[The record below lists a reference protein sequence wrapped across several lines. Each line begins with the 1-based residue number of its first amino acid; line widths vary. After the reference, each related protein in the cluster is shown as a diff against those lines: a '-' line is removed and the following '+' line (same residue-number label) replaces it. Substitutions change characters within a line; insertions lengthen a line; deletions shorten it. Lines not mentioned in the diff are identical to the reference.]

1 MTPFERYIRTGRVR
15 RPDALE
21 LKFNPWHDPDNGRFT
36 FRNSG
41 TSFGGQRASEFAPR
55 PNRNDPRIVRLG
67 QARAGVLPVDLDRF
81 LPENPR
87 NHSIHIVKRGESIGS
102 IARTRK
108 GLRPHE
114 LAELNGIKN
123 PNLLRVGQA
132 LKLPHQSYLDDG
144 KRARDKFMALGF
156 YMDNHGGRLP
166 PNAANP
172 PSIQSQ
178 VDTDWRAEVRNGVD
192 FKIDSINRTRRISFN
207 LDAPALTRRSR
218 SSQRRAGASF
228 RQHSDDGGHYVA
240 PRLGGTHEY
249 FNHFAQNANFN
260 RGAYRVLEDKWAAY
274 RKAGKAVSVV
284 ITPLYD
290 GLSQR
295 PEVIAVHQHV
305 NGVIEKRVFKNRRGG
320 R

>member
-1 MTPFERYIRTGRVR
+1 
-15 RPDALE
+15 
-21 LKFNPWHDPDNGRFT
+21 
-36 FRNSG
+36 
-41 TSFGGQRASEFAPR
+41 
-55 PNRNDPRIVRLG
+55 LG
-67 QARAGVLPVDLDRF
+67 QARAGVSPVDPALFR
-81 LPENPR
+81 PENPR

-114 LAELNGIKN
+114 LAEMNGIKD
-123 PNLLRVGQA
+123 PNLLRFGQV

-144 KRARDKFMALGF
+144 KRARDKFMALAF
-156 YMDNHGGRLP
+156 YMDNHDGRLP

-218 SSQRRAGASF
+218 SSQRRAGGSF

-274 RKAGKAVSVV
+274 RKAGKAVPVV
-284 ITPLYD
+284 ITPYFE
-290 GLSQR
+290 GLSGR
-295 PEVIAVHQHV
+295 PYELIVRYEVD
-305 NGVIEKRVFKNRRGG
+305 GYRRVRRFKNRKGG